1 MIPLTTPTLCTATAP
16 ISFAAQ
22 WAKFTKKVPDF
33 FKVFG
38 TQLPPKISPNENIR
52 IMEYRLVRLFE

>member
-38 TQLPPKISPNENIR
+38 TLLPQKN
-52 IMEYRLVRLFE
+52 FA

>member
-38 TQLPPKISPNENIR
+38 TLRPQKIFAS
-52 IMEYRLVRLFE
+52 

>member
-33 FKVFG
+33 G
-38 TQLPPKISPNENIR
+38 TLLPQKI
-52 IMEYRLVRLFE
+52 FA